1 VQTSDQEADLICKRI
16 TASFMQI
23 IYCYLNNAK
32 GDFMLNNEQFQ
43 GKWTEIKSGLKNLW
57 GEITDDEIESVKD
70 NLQSIDRIVQKKYGE
85 RKESIF
91 KKLEALMESFENET
105 DKSLKFN
112 DGESSYRRSPLI
124 PRDENG
130 NPASI

>member
-1 VQTSDQEADLICKRI
+1 
-16 TASFMQI
+16 
-23 IYCYLNNAK
+23 
-32 GDFMLNNEQFQ
+32 MLNNEQFQ

>member
-1 VQTSDQEADLICKRI
+1 
-16 TASFMQI
+16 MQI
-23 IYCYLNNAK
+23 IFCYLNNAK
-32 GDFMLNNEQFQ
+32 GDFMLNKEQFQ

-70 NLQSIDRIVQKKYGE
+70 NLQSIDLIVEKKHGE
-85 RKESIF
+85 RKESIL

-112 DGESSYRRSPLI
+112 DGESSYRRSPVIRGDQNDNTTGL
-124 PRDENG
+124 
-130 NPASI
+130 

>member
-1 VQTSDQEADLICKRI
+1 
-16 TASFMQI
+16 
-23 IYCYLNNAK
+23 
-32 GDFMLNNEQFQ
+32 MLNKEQFQ

-70 NLQSIDRIVQKKYGE
+70 NLHSIDRIVEKKYGE

-91 KKLEALMESFENET
+91 KKLEALMESFDNET

-112 DGESSYRRSPLI
+112 DGVSSYRRSPVIRGDQNDNTTGL
-124 PRDENG
+124 
-130 NPASI
+130 